1 MSKPDW
7 KTKPHERKRMTLQQ
21 ENQKLKERIERLV
34 VERDEYREQYKA
46 ARAHREDINKNA
58 DRYLAL
64 RNKDV
69 MVLDGEPKYV
79 KGADLDAYCDAES
92 EKFWGA
98 SMSSMM
104 ANIHKKING
113 GAPLGS
119 GANKMIV
126 PLSHLKM
133 AQQIFKEE
141 LDGHDARS
149 KSKEADSKDSGHYTD
164 VLRYAD
170 WYGLWKQRR
179 S

>member
-21 ENQKLKERIERLV
+21 ENQALKERVNRLVIERDTY
-34 VERDEYREQYKA
+34 RDQY
-46 ARAHREDINKNA
+46 NA
-58 DRYLAL
+58 SLTACNELDADASRYKLL

-69 MVLDGEPKYV
+69 MVLDGEPKYL
-79 KGADLDAYCDAES
+79 KGEDLDKYCDTERDA
-92 EKFWGA
+92 FWRTGMNA
-98 SMSSMM
+98 FL
-104 ANIHKKING
+104 KRING

-126 PLSHLKM
+126 PLSHLKL

-149 KSKEADSKDSGHYTD
+149 KSKEADSKDSGHHTD

-170 WYGLWKQRR
+170 RVGLWKQRR

>member
-21 ENQKLKERIERLV
+21 ENQALKERIERLV
-34 VERDEYREQYKA
+34 IERDEYREQYKA
-46 ARAHREDINKNA
+46 ARAHREDIIKNA

-92 EKFWGA
+92 DKFWGTSMAGILRQFNSSGLTA
-98 SMSSMM
+98 SAS
-104 ANIHKKING
+104 
-113 GAPLGS
+113 
-119 GANKMIV
+119 NKMIV

-141 LDGHDARS
+141 LDGHGGMITP
-149 KSKEADSKDSGHYTD
+149 EP
-164 VLRYAD
+164 
-170 WYGLWKQRR
+170 
-179 S
+179 